1 MEILGLLESK
11 YLKWLIVLIQI
22 AQMNEISIETTFDSG
37 ASKICKKKHNQI
49 IFLIEKIRIG
59 ENDLSLY
66 TFCRSFLNDVLEG
79 QDYESEEND

>member
-1 MEILGLLESK
+1 MRLLLIVGLLK
-11 YLKWLIVLIQI
+11 Y
-22 AQMNEISIETTFDSG
+22 A
-37 ASKICKKKHNQI
+37 KKKHNQI

-79 QDYESEEND
+79 QDYESEEEL